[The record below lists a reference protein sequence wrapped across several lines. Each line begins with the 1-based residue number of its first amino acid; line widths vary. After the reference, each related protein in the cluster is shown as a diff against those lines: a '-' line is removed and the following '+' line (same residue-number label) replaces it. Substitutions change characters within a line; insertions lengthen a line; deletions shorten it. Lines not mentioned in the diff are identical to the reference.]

1 MRFVRTATR
10 CSAALALLL
19 LALPLRAG
27 ETERVVLDDTRRAAL
42 AALPALAGSL
52 TGPEALADRVVVLG
66 FFASW
71 CPPCH
76 PEFDHLKAI
85 DARYRDDGVT
95 VVAVNIFE
103 DYFGGG
109 DGSQLRAF
117 LAGKAPDFAVLG
129 EGERVA
135 ELFGSVERIPT
146 LFVFGADGDPA
157 LHFIHARGAKKTHA
171 GFEEI
176 EAAVQAAL

>member
-1 MRFVRTATR
+1 MRSA
-10 CSAALALLL
+10 SAARMSGAVLALFLL
-19 LALPLRAG
+19 TLPVRAA
-27 ETERVVLDDTRRAAL
+27 ETKPIVLDDARRSAL
-42 AALPALAGSL
+42 AALPALTEAL
-52 TGPEALADRVVVLG
+52 AGPEALEDRVVVLA

-103 DYFGGG
+103 DHIGGG
-109 DGSQLRAF
+109 DTSRLQTF
-117 LAGKAPDFAVLG
+117 LARKAPEFAVLG

-135 ELFGSVERIPT
+135 QVFGAVERIPT
-146 LFVFGADGDPA
+146 LFVFRADGDPA
-157 LHFIHARGAKKTHA
+157 LQFIHARGAKKTHA
-171 GFEEI
+171 SFEEI

>member
-1 MRFVRTATR
+1 MPFANAAAR
-10 CSAALALLL
+10 CSVALALLV
-19 LALPLRAG
+19 LALPVGAG
-27 ETERVVLDDTRRAAL
+27 ETGPIVLDDARRSSL
-42 AALPALAGSL
+42 AALPALTGAL
-52 TGPEALADRVVVLG
+52 AGPEALEDRVVVLA

-85 DARYRDDGVT
+85 DARYRDEGVT

-103 DYFGGG
+103 DHFGGG
-109 DGSQLRAF
+109 DTARLEAF
-117 LAGKAPDFAVLG
+117 LAKKAPAFAVLG
-129 EGERVA
+129 EGEQVA
-135 ELFGSVERIPT
+135 GLFGRVERIPT
-146 LFVFGADGDPA
+146 LFVFGFDGGPA

-176 EAAVQAAL
+176 EAAVRGLL